1 MWLPGVAL
9 CALLVAFEEVGV
21 LLGAVGALEDCS
33 LKDAARRRVLGTALL
48 SSKAEQAVAQ
58 VATAKRHWTAPLN
71 VLMRPRVHS
80 PDDMGV
86 LRFLIY
92 IYIVPTADLGFSHLL
107 CNSGTSKMG
116 MK

>member
-71 VLMRPRVHS
+71 VLMRPHVHS

-86 LRFLIY
+86 FCIFLY